1 MRCSAEIVVQTW
13 TQLFHDLVLYSACF
27 ATKNSTINCPVLYLI
42 WWNTRLWQLWPY
54 SNCIHCPEMHSFTQA
69 KITNANRLVL
79 YHACVAAPNATT
91 VNHVVMY
98 WDCLRSWLNTCT
110 LCSTVSCLFCSNKFN
125 CKLFGCDLSWWTISD
140 NVVVTIFSVHSLPIN
155 AQFYINKNNNCQPAI
170 TVPWVC
176 FAERIATT
184 ASRCGDVL
192 RLFWDSCICFAI
204 YLCFE
209 GINEPNPTVC
219 FCSLSWLIFKVTML
233 VVIIF

>member
-13 TQLFHDLVLYSACF
+13 TQLFHVLVLYSACF

-125 CKLFGCDLSWWTISD
+125 CKLFGCVPFLMDYQWQCGCDHILSAFTAHKCTILHQQKQQLPTSYYC
-140 NVVVTIFSVHSLPIN
+140 TMSVFRRTN
-155 AQFYINKNNNCQPAI
+155 CNNCKPMWWCTEI
-170 TVPWVC
+170 
-176 FAERIATT
+176 
-184 ASRCGDVL
+184 VL
-192 RLFWDSCICFAI
+192 RQLHLFCNLPLFWR
-204 YLCFE
+204 
-209 GINEPNPTVC
+209 N
-219 FCSLSWLIFKVTML
+219 
-233 VVIIF
+233 